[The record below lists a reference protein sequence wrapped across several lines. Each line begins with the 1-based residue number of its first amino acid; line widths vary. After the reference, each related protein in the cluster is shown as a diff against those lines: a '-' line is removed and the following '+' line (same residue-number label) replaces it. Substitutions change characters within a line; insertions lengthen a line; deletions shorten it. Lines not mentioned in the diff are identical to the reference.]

1 MKRSKNFLA
10 SKLYNDIT
18 RQVTKHL
25 LKEEE
30 IWTIK
35 FCRSRWWRVL
45 FYQTTLQIGR
55 YFMGGTSK
63 MGK

>member
-35 FCRSRWWRVL
+35 FCRSRW
-45 FYQTTLQIGR
+45 
-55 YFMGGTSK
+55 
-63 MGK
+63 